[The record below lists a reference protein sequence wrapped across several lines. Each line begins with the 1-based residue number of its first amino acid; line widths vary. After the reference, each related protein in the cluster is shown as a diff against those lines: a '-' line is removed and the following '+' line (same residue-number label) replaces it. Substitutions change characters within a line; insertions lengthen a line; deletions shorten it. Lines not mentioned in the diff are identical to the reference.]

1 MQLYRAIIT
10 VFVKVKLW
18 ICTFTAW
25 SDGNGPSQHR
35 EMTPMTCVLDQ
46 LSLHRDEE
54 TPAAI
59 RVDDLT
65 FCYPDQSVPAVDRVS
80 FSVAPGE
87 IFGLLGPSGA
97 GKSTLQKVLTRQQR
111 HFEGEVE
118 VLGKRLPTWGQDY
131 FEAIG
136 VGFELPNHYVKF
148 TAIENL
154 KFFASLYTRK
164 SRDPLE
170 LLSMVGLEDAAH
182 KKVETFSKGMRMRLN
197 FVRAI
202 QHDPQILFLD
212 EPTAGLDPVNARIIK
227 RLIAELRRDGKT
239 VVLTTHNMNDVD
251 QLCDRVS
258 FMVAARFAALDSPE
272 ALKARYGRRTVRITH
287 GHDLAVETD
296 EFPLDGLADDARFH
310 AILKA
315 GAVRTLHS
323 QEASLDQVF
332 SDVTGTSLGA
342 GEPAA

>member
-1 MQLYRAIIT
+1 MAVEQSVISHRSSP
-10 VFVKVKLW
+10 
-18 ICTFTAW
+18 
-25 SDGNGPSQHR
+25 SDVGH
-35 EMTPMTCVLDQ
+35 
-46 LSLHRDEE
+46 
-54 TPAAI
+54 AI
-59 RVDDLT
+59 RVENLT
-65 FCYPDQSVPAVDRVS
+65 FRYPGQIKPAVQGVS
-80 FSVAPGE
+80 FSVARGE

-111 HFEGEVE
+111 RFEGFVQ
-118 VLGKRLPTWGQDY
+118 VLGKPLADRAQDY
-131 FEAIG
+131 FETIG

-154 KFFASLYTRK
+154 RFFASLYRRR

-170 LLSMVGLEDAAH
+170 LLALVGLRDVAH

-202 QHDPQILFLD
+202 QHDPEILFLD
-212 EPTAGLDPVNARIIK
+212 EPTAGLDPVNASTIK
-227 RLIAELRRDGKT
+227 RVIADLRRAGKT

-258 FMVAARFAALDSPE
+258 FMVAGRFAALDAPE
-272 ALKARYGRRTVRITH
+272 TLKAKYGRRTIRITH
-287 GHDLAVETD
+287 GDDRIETD
-296 EFPLDGLADDARFH
+296 EFPLDGLADNSQFH
-310 AILKA
+310 SILKA

-332 SDVTGTSLGA
+332 SDITGTSLDLA
-342 GEPAA
+342 EEAA